1 MWRLNLSLLR
11 RRQKKNFKTVNN
23 SLSMLPDYL
32 QKEFMKSRR
41 DRAMEVLVEIYK
53 PKERGHVQTCF
64 KAPWRK
70 MEMVDKIE
78 TLVSIEKDIAAHR
91 QELCK
96 ELMENSKGK
105 W

>member
-1 MWRLNLSLLR
+1 MFR
-11 RRQKKNFKTVNN
+11 
-23 SLSMLPDYL
+23 P
-32 QKEFMKSRR
+32 
-41 DRAMEVLVEIYK
+41 
-53 PKERGHVQTCF
+53 CF

-96 ELMENSKGK
+96 GTYGK
-105 W
+105 Q

>member
-1 MWRLNLSLLR
+1 MWRLNLSLLKKK
-11 RRQKKNFKTVNN
+11 QKKNFKTVNN
-23 SLSMLPDYL
+23 SLNMLPDYL
-32 QKEFMKSRR
+32 QKEFIKSRR
-41 DRAMEVLVEIYK
+41 DRAMEVLVEVYK

>member
-1 MWRLNLSLLR
+1 MWRLNLSLLKKK
-11 RRQKKNFKTVNN
+11 QKKNSKTVNN
-23 SLSMLPDYL
+23 SLNMLPDYL
-32 QKEFMKSRR
+32 QKEFIKSRR

>member
-1 MWRLNLSLLR
+1 MWSLNLSLLKKK
-11 RRQKKNFKTVNN
+11 QKKNLKTVNN
-23 SLSMLPDYL
+23 SLSMLPVYL
-32 QKEFMKSRR
+32 QKEFIKSRK
-41 DRAMEVLVEIYK
+41 DKAMDVLVEIYK
-53 PKERGHVQTCF
+53 PKDRGHIQTCF
-64 KAPWRK
+64 KAPWRS

-78 TLVSIEKDIAAHR
+78 TLVSIEKDISAHR

>member
-1 MWRLNLSLLR
+1 MWSLNLSLLKKK
-11 RRQKKNFKTVNN
+11 QKKNLKTVNN
-23 SLSMLPDYL
+23 SLSMLPDFL
-32 QKEFMKSRR
+32 QKEFIKSRK
-41 DRAMEVLVEIYK
+41 DKAMDVLVEIYK
-53 PKERGHVQTCF
+53 PKDRGHIQTCF
-64 KAPWRK
+64 KAPWRS

-96 ELMENSKGK
+96 ELMDLSKGK

>member
-11 RRQKKNFKTVNN
+11 RRQKKNFKIVNN
-23 SLSMLPDYL
+23 SLSMLPDFL
-32 QKEFMKSRR
+32 QKEFIKSRK
-41 DRAMEVLVEIYK
+41 DKAMDVLVEIYK
-53 PKERGHVQTCF
+53 PKDRGHIQTCF
-64 KAPWRK
+64 KAPWRS

-96 ELMENSKGK
+96 ELMDMSQGK

>member
-1 MWRLNLSLLR
+1 MWRLNLSILR
-11 RRQKKNFKTVNN
+11 RRRKKNLKTENN
-23 SLSMLPDYL
+23 SLTILPDYL
-32 QKEFMKSRR
+32 HKEFIKSRK
-41 DRAMEVLVEIYK
+41 DRAMDVLVEIYK
-53 PKERGHVQTCF
+53 PKDRGHIQTCF

-70 MEMVDKIE
+70 LEMVDKIE

-96 ELMENSKGK
+96 ELMDLSRGQ

>member
-1 MWRLNLSLLR
+1 MWRLNLSIPR
-11 RRQKKNFKTVNN
+11 RRRKKNLKTENN
-23 SLSMLPDYL
+23 SLTMLPDYL
-32 QKEFMKSRR
+32 QKEFIKSRK
-41 DRAMEVLVEIYK
+41 DRAMDVLVEIYK
-53 PKERGHVQTCF
+53 PKDRGHIQTCF

-70 MEMVDKIE
+70 LEMVDKIE

-96 ELMENSKGK
+96 ELMDLSKGK

>member
-1 MWRLNLSLLR
+1 MWSLNLSLLKKK
-11 RRQKKNFKTVNN
+11 QKKNLKTVSN
-23 SLSMLPDYL
+23 SLNMLPGYL
-32 QKEFMKSRR
+32 QKEFIKSRK
-41 DRAMEVLVEIYK
+41 DKAMDVLVEIYK
-53 PKERGHVQTCF
+53 PKDRGHIQTCF
-64 KAPWRK
+64 KAPWRS

-78 TLVSIEKDIAAHR
+78 TLVSIEKDISAHR

>member
-1 MWRLNLSLLR
+1 MWSLNLSLLKKK
-11 RRQKKNFKTVNN
+11 QKKNLKTVNN
-23 SLSMLPDYL
+23 SLNMLPGYL
-32 QKEFMKSRR
+32 QKEFIKSRK
-41 DRAMEVLVEIYK
+41 DKAMDVLVEIYK
-53 PKERGHVQTCF
+53 PKDRGHIQTCF
-64 KAPWRK
+64 KAPWRS

-96 ELMENSKGK
+96 ELMDMSKGK

>member
-1 MWRLNLSLLR
+1 
-11 RRQKKNFKTVNN
+11 
-23 SLSMLPDYL
+23 MLPDYL
-32 QKEFMKSRR
+32 QKEFIKSRK
-41 DRAMEVLVEIYK
+41 DRAMEVLVEVYK

-96 ELMENSKGK
+96 ELMETSKGK

>member
-23 SLSMLPDYL
+23 SLNMLPDYL
-32 QKEFMKSRR
+32 QKEFIKSRR

>member
-11 RRQKKNFKTVNN
+11 RRQKQNFKTVNN
-23 SLSMLPDYL
+23 SLNMLPGYL
-32 QKEFMKSRR
+32 QKEFIKSRK
-41 DRAMEVLVEIYK
+41 DKAMDVLVEIYK
-53 PKERGHVQTCF
+53 PKDRGHIQTCF

-70 MEMVDKIE
+70 LEMVDKIE

>member
-1 MWRLNLSLLR
+1 MWSLNLSLLR

-32 QKEFMKSRR
+32 QKEFIKSRR

-96 ELMENSKGK
+96 ELMEMSKGK

>member
-1 MWRLNLSLLR
+1 MWRLNLSLLKKK
-11 RRQKKNFKTVNN
+11 QKKNSKTVNN
-23 SLSMLPDYL
+23 SLNMLPDYL
-32 QKEFMKSRR
+32 QKEIIKSRR
-41 DRAMEVLVEIYK
+41 DRAKEVLVEVYK
-53 PKERGHVQTCF
+53 PKERGHVKTCF

>member
-23 SLSMLPDYL
+23 SLSILPDYL

>member
-23 SLSMLPDYL
+23 SLNMLPDYL

-41 DRAMEVLVEIYK
+41 DRAMEVLVEVYK

>member
-1 MWRLNLSLLR
+1 MWRLNLSILR
-11 RRQKKNFKTVNN
+11 RRRKKNLKIENN
-23 SLSMLPDYL
+23 SLTILPDYL
-32 QKEFMKSRR
+32 HKEFIKSRK
-41 DRAMEVLVEIYK
+41 DRAMDVLVEIYK
-53 PKERGHVQTCF
+53 PKDRGHIQTCF

-70 MEMVDKIE
+70 LEMVDKIE

-96 ELMENSKGK
+96 ELMDLSKGK

>member
-1 MWRLNLSLLR
+1 M
-11 RRQKKNFKTVNN
+11 
-23 SLSMLPDYL
+23 D
-32 QKEFMKSRR
+32 
-41 DRAMEVLVEIYK
+41 VLVEIYK
-53 PKERGHVQTCF
+53 PKDRGHIQTCF

-70 MEMVDKIE
+70 LEMVDKIE

-96 ELMENSKGK
+96 ELMDMSKGK

>member
-1 MWRLNLSLLR
+1 MWSLNLSLLKKK
-11 RRQKKNFKTVNN
+11 QKKNLKTVNN
-23 SLSMLPDYL
+23 SLSMLPDFL
-32 QKEFMKSRR
+32 QKEFIKSRK
-41 DRAMEVLVEIYK
+41 DKAMDVLVEIYK
-53 PKERGHVQTCF
+53 PKDRGHIQTCF
-64 KAPWRK
+64 KAPWRS

-96 ELMENSKGK
+96 ELMDMSKGK

>member
-1 MWRLNLSLLR
+1 MWRLNLSILR
-11 RRQKKNFKTVNN
+11 RRRKKNLKTENN
-23 SLSMLPDYL
+23 SLTMLPDYL
-32 QKEFMKSRR
+32 QKEFIKSRK
-41 DRAMEVLVEIYK
+41 DRAMDVLVEIYK
-53 PKERGHVQTCF
+53 PKDRGHIQTCF

-96 ELMENSKGK
+96 ELMDLSKGK

>member
-23 SLSMLPDYL
+23 SLNMLPDYL

-53 PKERGHVQTCF
+53 PKDRGHIQTCF

>member
-1 MWRLNLSLLR
+1 MWRLKLTLRR
-11 RRQKKNFKTVNN
+11 RRQKKNFKTVSN
-23 SLSMLPDYL
+23 SLNMLPDYL
-32 QKEFMKSRR
+32 QEEFMKSRR
-41 DRAMEVLVEIYK
+41 DRAMEVLVEVYK

-96 ELMENSKGK
+96 ELMENIKGK

>member
-1 MWRLNLSLLR
+1 MWRLNLLLLKKK
-11 RRQKKNFKTVNN
+11 QKKNSKTVNN
-23 SLSMLPDYL
+23 SLNMLPDYL
-32 QKEFMKSRR
+32 QKEFIKSRR
-41 DRAMEVLVEIYK
+41 DRAMEVLVEVYK

>member
-1 MWRLNLSLLR
+1 MWRLNLSLLK

-23 SLSMLPDYL
+23 SLNMLPDYL
-32 QKEFMKSRR
+32 QKEFIKSRR
-41 DRAMEVLVEIYK
+41 DRAMEVLVEVYK

>member
-1 MWRLNLSLLR
+1 MWRLNLSLLKKK
-11 RRQKKNFKTVNN
+11 QKKNSKTVNN
-23 SLSMLPDYL
+23 SLNMLPDYL

-41 DRAMEVLVEIYK
+41 DRAMEVLVEVYK

>member
-11 RRQKKNFKTVNN
+11 KKQKKNSKTVNN

-32 QKEFMKSRR
+32 QKEFIKSRK
-41 DRAMEVLVEIYK
+41 DRAMEVLVEVYK

>member
-23 SLSMLPDYL
+23 SLNMLPDYL
-32 QKEFMKSRR
+32 QKEFIKSRM

>member
-1 MWRLNLSLLR
+1 MWRLNLSILR
-11 RRQKKNFKTVNN
+11 RRRKKNLKTENN
-23 SLSMLPDYL
+23 SLTMLPDYL
-32 QKEFMKSRR
+32 HKEFIKSRK
-41 DRAMEVLVEIYK
+41 DRAMDVLVEIYK
-53 PKERGHVQTCF
+53 PKDRGHIQTCF

-70 MEMVDKIE
+70 LEMVDKIE

-96 ELMENSKGK
+96 ELMDLSRGK

>member
-1 MWRLNLSLLR
+1 MWRLNLSLLKKK
-11 RRQKKNFKTVNN
+11 QKKNSKTVNN
-23 SLSMLPDYL
+23 SLNMLPDYL
-32 QKEFMKSRR
+32 QKEFIKSRR
-41 DRAMEVLVEIYK
+41 DRAMEVLVEVYK

>member
-1 MWRLNLSLLR
+1 MWRLNLSILR
-11 RRQKKNFKTVNN
+11 RRRKKNLKTENN
-23 SLSMLPDYL
+23 SLTILPDYL
-32 QKEFMKSRR
+32 HKEFIKSRK
-41 DRAMEVLVEIYK
+41 DRATDVLVEIYK
-53 PKERGHVQTCF
+53 PKDRGHIQTCF

-70 MEMVDKIE
+70 LEMVDKIE

-96 ELMENSKGK
+96 ELMDLSRGK